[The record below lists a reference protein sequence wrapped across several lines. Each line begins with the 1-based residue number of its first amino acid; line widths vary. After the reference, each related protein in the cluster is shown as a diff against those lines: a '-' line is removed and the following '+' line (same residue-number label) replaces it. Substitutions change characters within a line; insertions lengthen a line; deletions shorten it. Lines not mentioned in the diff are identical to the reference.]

1 MNPEQTYRLLDSAM
15 GAVLLHSNALLNHP
29 EATDPDVRRTVSDL
43 REGVQQAAAR
53 IAAAMGD
60 PYPSQSP

>member
-1 MNPEQTYRLLDSAM
+1 MNPEQIYRLLDSAM

-29 EATDPDVRRTVSDL
+29 ETVDPDVRRTVLDL
-43 REGVQQAAAR
+43 REGVKQASAR
-53 IAAAMGD
+53 IAGAMGE